1 MDNMTDFSSL
11 EALET
16 EIFLAAEPEK
26 RSGAPEP
33 SQSQSQSQPEP
44 KNKGEQD
51 AKPKVPRKQKLIEDI
66 EALYAKM
73 GDAPPMSTSA
83 LGKQK
88 IADLQQILAEAVE
101 KSTLR
106 LAQQKVAIK
115 QETEIDEGRIERS
128 AAALYQLN
136 KTLCVM
142 LERGSMALVD
152 KTGVSLEGLTADFE
166 AERETMESLLMSIY
180 ADNSAMLDEYLSPSI
195 QWSLMM
201 MRITLGRAAM
211 NLKKQSQTSEAV

>member
-1 MDNMTDFSSL
+1 MTDFSSL
-11 EALET
+11 EALEN

-26 RSGAPEP
+26 RSGEQPQP
-33 SQSQSQSQPEP
+33 QPQSQPQP
-44 KNKGEQD
+44 KDKDEQD
-51 AKPKVPRKQKLIEDI
+51 VKPKVPRKQKLIEDI

-106 LAQQKVAIK
+106 LAQQKIAVK

-166 AERETMESLLMSIY
+166 AERETMEALLLSIY

-211 NLKKQSQTSEAV
+211 NLKKQSPTSEVV